1 MRTFGLTLS
10 RILLASLF
18 IYAGVKHF
26 ANAEM
31 FASTVPPYLG
41 FPFALVYVS
50 GVFEVIGGIGML
62 IPNVRHY
69 ASWLLMA
76 LLIAVFPA
84 NIYMATD
91 PQRFIEMGIP
101 LWALY
106 FRLPLQFALILWV
119 WWCGLT
125 SAAQSPEKFKRK
137 NLR

>member
-50 GVFEVIGGIGML
+50 GVFEVIGGIGLL

-76 LLIAVFPA
+76 LLMRSF
-84 NIYMATD
+84 
-91 PQRFIEMGIP
+91 
-101 LWALY
+101 
-106 FRLPLQFALILWV
+106 LPIFTWQPILS
-119 WWCGLT
+119 GLLKWEFHFGRYT
-125 SAAQSPEKFKRK
+125 LDCHY